1 MNVDAYLE
9 RIGYHGPRQPTL
21 ETLSALHRAHMLAV
35 PFENLDI
42 HLGRPLVL
50 DRDANF
56 EKIVVRR
63 WGGWCYELNGLF
75 GLLLERL
82 GFEVTL
88 LGARVVGERVGRELG
103 HLMLRVDLER
113 SWLADVGF
121 GESSLEPLPLGDEPT
136 QAVEAG
142 GLRREFELVPRRL
155 EEFAEMCEYSQTS
168 PDIMFTQRR
177 LCTLATA
184 GGRVTLSDL
193 RLIERDGDRVSEREL
208 GGEDEWRR
216 VLSERFAV
224 VLDP

>member
-1 MNVDAYLE
+1 VNVDAYLE
-9 RIGYHGPRQPTL
+9 RIAYRGPRQPTL

-42 HLGRPLVL
+42 HLGRWLVL

-63 WGGWCYELNGLF
+63 RGGWCYELNGLF

-82 GFEVTL
+82 GFDVTL
-88 LGARVVGERVGRELG
+88 LGARVVGEQVGRELG

-113 SWLADVGF
+113 PWLADVGF
-121 GESSLEPLPLGDEPT
+121 GDSSLEPLPLGDAPT

-155 EEFAEMCEYSQTS
+155 EEFAAMCEYSQTS
-168 PDIMFTQRR
+168 PDITFTQRR

-208 GGEDEWRR
+208 GSEDEWRR
-216 VLSERFAV
+216 VLRERFAI

>member
-42 HLGRPLVL
+42 HLGRRLVL
-50 DRDANF
+50 DSDANF

-113 SWLADVGF
+113 PWLADVGF
-121 GESSLEPLPLGDEPT
+121 GESSLEPLPLGDEPA
-136 QAVEAG
+136 QAIEAG

>member
-1 MNVDAYLE
+1 VNVDAYLE

-42 HLGRPLVL
+42 HLGRRLVL

-63 WGGWCYELNGLF
+63 RGGWCYELNGLF

-88 LGARVVGERVGRELG
+88 LGARVVGERVGRQLG
-103 HLMLRVDLER
+103 HLMLRVDLAR
-113 SWLADVGF
+113 PWLADVGF
-121 GESSLEPLPLGDEPT
+121 GESSLEPLPLGDEPA
-136 QAVEAG
+136 QAIEAG

-208 GGEDEWRR
+208 GSEDEWRR